1 MESNYRKIY
10 EVKNGKIPKGYEIH
24 HIDGNRKNN
33 SIENLICVSILEHYE
48 IHKKQGD
55 WGACR
60 KILKRI
66 EMSEKEKSK
75 LSSEYA
81 KQYWA
86 NLSEKERTHIGKKI
100 SKSLSGKPKTGKVVK
115 GHVKSEE
122 WRQKISESN
131 KRTKAANPDK
141 TTKGKFWWNNGTIN
155 TRSKE
160 SPGPEWVKGKLP
172 HNKSYNSEK
181 MKEIWALRKA
191 GKLPMPDYG
200 K

>member
-1 MESNYRKIY
+1 MSLNYRKIY
-10 EVKNGKIPKGYEIH
+10 EENNGPIPKGYEIH

-33 SIENLICVSILEHYE
+33 DIENLICVSIEEHYN
-48 IHKKQGD
+48 IHKSQGD

-60 KILKRI
+60 KILKRMN
-66 EMSEKEKSK
+66 MSEEEKSK
-75 LSSEYA
+75 LSSIYS
-81 KQYWA
+81 KQYWET
-86 NLSEKERTHIGKKI
+86 LSQKDRILIGEKI
-100 SKSLSGKPKTGKVVK
+100 SQGLIGKPKTGKVAK

-122 WRQKISESN
+122 WRKKISESN
-131 KRTKAANPDK
+131 KKTLAENPDK
-141 TTKGKFWWNNGTIN
+141 TTKGKWWWNNGTIN

-191 GKLPMPDYG
+191 GKLPMPEYG